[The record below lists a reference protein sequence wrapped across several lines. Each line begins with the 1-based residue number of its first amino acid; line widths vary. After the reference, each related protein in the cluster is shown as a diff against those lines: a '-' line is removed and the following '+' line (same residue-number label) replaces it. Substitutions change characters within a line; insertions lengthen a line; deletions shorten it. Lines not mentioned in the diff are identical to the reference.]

1 MGCFGA
7 ACSLFAVWRA
17 ATRGRRADT
26 IRYRPPA
33 RLTLI
38 PQSRSIRTIMEDKRT
53 FLVIGL
59 CLVVLLGW
67 SYLSE
72 YMGWTPRPVPA
83 EQSAQAPQPAAA
95 PTPAVVVV
103 PEVFTPSE
111 GREVRVETP
120 LYTAVFHSGGGV
132 LRSFSLKKYALD
144 LSADSPRVN
153 LISAEAAQTCPM
165 GLIVN
170 GKPSW
175 GVEHGQWAFEGGDL
189 HLAAGGEG
197 SLTFRGEV
205 DGVRV
210 TRVLSFS
217 ADSYLINETVLLGTP
232 GGTGN
237 VRLGF
242 TLGATTFGESSRYD
256 PMRLGWS
263 NDGSYKE
270 DTDSS
275 DLAKKILQETGT
287 FPWAGVMN
295 NYFMT
300 MVAPAETAN
309 LTLRGLMQGPVWRVG
324 LERSGLVLTPGQET
338 PVAVSWWLG
347 PKDRSLL
354 ASAPNDLASAVNFG
368 FFSVIARPLLV
379 VLEFFHKL
387 AGNWGVAILLLTL
400 CIRVVFWPLSQK
412 SYKSMEKMK
421 KIQPMMQKLREKYGD
436 DRESLNREVMQLY
449 KTYGV
454 NPAGGCLPIL
464 VQIPVFIGLYQA
476 LLNSIN
482 LRHASFITYLP
493 FTDRLWLADL
503 AAKDPY
509 YITPLLMG
517 ATMFLQQ
524 KLSPPAGDPT
534 QQKVMLFLPAVFTV
548 MFLNFPAGL
557 VLYWLCNNVLSIGQQ
572 WWMLRRA

>member
-1 MGCFGA
+1 
-7 ACSLFAVWRA
+7 
-17 ATRGRRADT
+17 
-26 IRYRPPA
+26 
-33 RLTLI
+33 
-38 PQSRSIRTIMEDKRT
+38 MEDKRT

-59 CLVVLLGW
+59 CLAILLGW
-67 SYLSE
+67 NYLSE
-72 YMGWTPRPVPA
+72 YMGWTPKPVAQEASAPQTVPA
-83 EQSAQAPQPAAA
+83 ASVPVAPA
-95 PTPAVVVV
+95 V
-103 PEVFTPSE
+103 PEVFTPSV
-111 GREVRVETP
+111 GKDVRVDTP

-132 LRSFSLKKYALD
+132 LRSFALKKYALD
-144 LSADSPRVN
+144 MSADSPRVN
-153 LISAEAAQTCPM
+153 LVSREASLTCPM
-165 GLIVN
+165 GLTVN

-175 GVEHGQWAFEGGDL
+175 SADQGQWSFEGGAL
-189 HLAAGGEG
+189 TLGAGQDGT
-197 SLTFRGEV
+197 LTFKGLV

-210 TRVLSFS
+210 SRVLQFS
-217 ADSYLINETVLLGTP
+217 ADTYLINETILLGSA
-232 GGTGN
+232 GEN
-237 VRLGF
+237 SRSARLGF
-242 TLGATTFGESSRYD
+242 TLGATEFGESSRYD
-256 PMRLGWS
+256 PMRMAWS

-275 DLAKKILQETGT
+275 DLAKKGRQEAGT

-300 MVAPAETAN
+300 MVVPDETAN

-324 LERSGLVLTPGQET
+324 LERPEIMLPAGQNV
-338 PVAVSWWLG
+338 PVATSWWFG
-347 PKDRSLL
+347 PKDRTML

-379 VLEFFHKL
+379 VLGFFHQFV
-387 AGNWGVAILLLTL
+387 GNWGVAIILLTL

-421 KIQPMMQKLREKYGD
+421 KVQPMMQKLREKYAD
-436 DRESLNREVMQLY
+436 DKEKLNREVMQLY

-454 NPAGGCLPIL
+454 NPASGCLPIL

-476 LLNSIN
+476 LLNSIE

-493 FTDRLWLADL
+493 FTDHLWLADL
-503 AAKDPY
+503 SAKDPY

-524 KLSPPAGDPT
+524 RLAPPAGDPT
-534 QQKVMLFLPAVFTV
+534 QQKIMMFLPAIFTV

-557 VLYWLCNNVLSIGQQ
+557 VLYWLCNNLLSIAQQ
-572 WWMLRRA
+572 WWMLRKA